1 MHKVATA
8 LLWLQLRLLKPRYA
22 CMVMVALMCIWSAII
37 VYINSSPSSLLHF
50 ARPPSPRL
58 PPVDEPMSA
67 QMLEI
72 RAAAAAAWRAYA
84 ATGMSGDDLRPVQ
97 GGTAD
102 SLRVRATLFDSL
114 GTLFVMG
121 LHEEYEQALA
131 EVLRIG
137 APRTFIYQTSSFEY
151 NIRVV
156 GGLLSAAQLSGDKRL
171 FAAAEEAANILL
183 SSSYILWPSP
193 LPMPRVRMQPLT
205 LLNFPVWLV
214 ARTMDVSWCAPPSP
228 NSALPFGSKRC
239 ILSGTCSSASSSAH
253 NPAKSPK
260 WAHILWS
267 CAR

>member
-1 MHKVATA
+1 M
-8 LLWLQLRLLKPRYA
+8 L
-22 CMVMVALMCIWSAII
+22 
-37 VYINSSPSSLLHF
+37 YINSSPSALRHF
-50 ARPPSPRL
+50 ARPTSPRL
-58 PPVDEPMSA
+58 PPADEPMSA

-102 SLRVRATLFDSL
+102 SLRVRASLFDSL

-121 LHEEYEQALA
+121 LHDEYEQALA

-183 SSSYILWPSP
+183 SSSYIFWPSP

-214 ARTMDVSWCAPPSP
+214 ARTMDVAWCAPPPP

-239 ILSGTCSSASSSAH
+239 TLSGTCSSASSSAH
-253 NPAKSPK
+253 NPAKLPK
-260 WAHILWS
+260 WAHIRWS